1 MLTEGLREND
11 LQWMV
16 SNYISIDQYTAKL
29 DDDNIT
35 IAFFINDRDAANDL
49 RDFIEKVYYI
59 EIRDIEI
66 SDSLT
71 EDNKYIL
78 FVEFERNINF
88 PKILLDMI
96 KTITYVTGNKDWKF
110 KTFGMSDK
118 QDLTLENIKANIR
131 LTKYRTNVD
140 ENAPENDEE
149 KPEDEKVEESFK
161 ISINDKGWKRTYL
174 PEGYITQDEFNN
186 LLAESSSI
194 NSRDDSEIY
203 LIENQYP
210 DYEVITTDTNVFLVK
225 GNKIL
230 KFK

>member
-1 MLTEGLREND
+1 MLTEGLREKD
-11 LQWMV
+11 LQWLV
-16 SNYISIDQYTAKL
+16 SNYISVDQYTAKL

-35 IAFFINDRDAANDL
+35 IAFFVNDRDAANDL
-49 RDFIEKVYYI
+49 RDFIEKVYYL

-88 PKILLDMI
+88 PKILIDMI
-96 KTITYVTGNKDWKF
+96 KTVTYVTDNKDWKF
-110 KTFGMSDK
+110 KTFDMDEK
-118 QDLTLENIKANIR
+118 QDLTLENIKANVR
-131 LTKYRTNVD
+131 LTKYRNNVD
-140 ENAPENDEE
+140 ENAAENDEE
-149 KPEDEKVEESFK
+149 KPEDKKVEESFK

-174 PEGYITQDEFNN
+174 PEGYISQNEFNR

-194 NSRDDSEIY
+194 NTRDSGEIY
-203 LIENQYP
+203 LIESQYP
-210 DYEVITTDTNVFLVK
+210 EYEVITTDTNVFLVK
-225 GNKIL
+225 GDKIL

>member
-1 MLTEGLREND
+1 MLTEGLREKD
-11 LQWMV
+11 LQWLV
-16 SNYISIDQYTAKL
+16 SNYISVDQYTAKL

-35 IAFFINDRDAANDL
+35 IAFFVNDRDAANDL
-49 RDFIEKVYYI
+49 RDFIEKVYYL

-88 PKILLDMI
+88 PKILIDMI
-96 KTITYVTGNKDWKF
+96 KTVTYVTDNKDWKF
-110 KTFGMSDK
+110 KTFDMNEK
-118 QDLTLENIKANIR
+118 QDLTLENIKANVR
-131 LTKYRTNVD
+131 LTKYRNNVD
-140 ENAPENDEE
+140 ENAAENDEE
-149 KPEDEKVEESFK
+149 KPEDKKVEESFK

-174 PEGYITQDEFNN
+174 PEGYISQNEFNR

-194 NSRDDSEIY
+194 NTRDSGEIY
-203 LIENQYP
+203 LIESQYP
-210 DYEVITTDTNVFLVK
+210 EYEVITTDTNVFLVK